1 MIQINRRI
9 TFNHQDESQPS
20 EGVLI
25 ALSTM
30 IVENDAGLP
39 HAQAC
44 ALVEE
49 HRTGEIKMLDLRY
62 SKITFEEPC
71 AAR

>member
-9 TFNHQDESQPS
+9 TFNHPDESQS
-20 EGVLI
+20 REGVLI

-30 IVENDAGLP
+30 IVENTGGLP

-49 HRTGEIKMLDLRY
+49 QNTGEIKMLDLRY
-62 SKITFEEPC
+62 SKITFDEPGV
-71 AAR
+71 AQ